1 MEYFPHLLL
10 IELNLPAKVA
20 PRMHYNREVFFFLT
34 IPMPNKVNHKPFRF
48 LQNFSLSFDEG
59 LISFLE
65 LKKHH
70 RKKMDERNSHA
81 ISSCTH
87 RCTQHYILCTVY
99 DWTGQRAVMWF
110 NLFGCQAL
118 RRKGKLLLE
127 MQFHCF

>member
-65 LKKHH
+65 LKNSI
-70 RKKMDERNSHA
+70 ER
-81 ISSCTH
+81 
-87 RCTQHYILCTVY
+87 R
-99 DWTGQRAVMWF
+99 WTNGTLM
-110 NLFGCQAL
+110 LFHLAHIGAL
-118 RRKGKLLLE
+118 NTTFFAQCSVRLDQEFIREG
-127 MQFHCF
+127 